1 MMRCKCL
8 FNALISSLLIL
19 IAFSSHAEEPALK
32 SQFKPKADRNYF
44 SFGLAL
50 NEFRSI
56 ELILVNEVGFDD
68 GVLEETQQDVQFP
81 LTAQTYALSV
91 AYGTYI
97 TENFKT
103 EVRYGRGIRT
113 DTLDGALEINI
124 SHWFNWYIG
133 GTYPVTD
140 YMSAYAMY
148 GVSFY
153 EADVTR
159 HEIEKEIQGS
169 EFQVE
174 TLVLQP
180 SVVAMEEGL
189 FGTNFSTSWLLGLDF
204 ELSDQWFL
212 AFEYGRLLRDT
223 DTNIKVYQ
231 AGSYLRYE
239 F

>member
-1 MMRCKCL
+1 MRCKYFL
-8 FNALISSLLIL
+8 NALIGSILIL
-19 IAFSSHAEEPALK
+19 IAFSTYAEEPKPATT
-32 SQFKPKADRNYF
+32 FKPKADRDYF

-56 ELILVNEVGFDD
+56 ELILVNDVQFDD
-68 GVLEETQQDVQFP
+68 GVLEETQRDVQFP

-124 SHWFNWYIG
+124 NHWFNWYIG

-159 HEIEKEIQGS
+159 HEIEKQIQGN
-169 EFQVE
+169 EFQII
-174 TLVLQP
+174 TMTLQP

-204 ELSDQWFL
+204 ELTEQWFL

-223 DTNIKVYQ
+223 ETNFKVYQ
-231 AGSYLRYE
+231 AGAYLRYE